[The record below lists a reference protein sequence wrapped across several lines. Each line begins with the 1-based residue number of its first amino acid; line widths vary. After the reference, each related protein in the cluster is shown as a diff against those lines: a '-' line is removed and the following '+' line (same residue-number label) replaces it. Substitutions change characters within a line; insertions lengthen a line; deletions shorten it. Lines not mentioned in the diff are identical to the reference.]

1 MNVFEAVKQSVT
13 TRQAAS
19 YYGIR
24 VGRNGMACCPFHNDR
39 TPSMKV
45 DSRYYCFGCGAS
57 GDVIDFAASLHGL
70 GKRDAAVRLAED
82 FSIPYDGAIRTP
94 AAKRTPPKPTPEQR
108 LRQAEQHCF
117 KVLCDY
123 LHLLERW
130 KIEYAPQ
137 PQDAAWHPLF
147 VEALQKNSY
156 VEYLL
161 DILLFGEMEEKAALI
176 AEQGKEV
183 VRLEQR
189 ISELA
194 HYGVAL
200 VPFHS
205 ENCHSKSLLLLWIC
219 YAVEAR
225 FRGIRYKSLAA
236 PDTRPQNRL

>member
-108 LRQAEQHCF
+108 LRQAEC
-117 KVLCDY
+117 
-123 LHLLERW
+123 
-130 KIEYAPQ
+130 
-137 PQDAAWHPLF
+137 
-147 VEALQKNSY
+147 LQKLSVLEN
-156 VEYLL
+156 
-161 DILLFGEMEEKAALI
+161 ILSRFILI
-176 AEQGKEV
+176 ERSSWVDG
-183 VRLEQR
+183 RL
-189 ISELA
+189 
-194 HYGVAL
+194 
-200 VPFHS
+200 
-205 ENCHSKSLLLLWIC
+205 N
-219 YAVEAR
+219 
-225 FRGIRYKSLAA
+225 
-236 PDTRPQNRL
+236 